1 MSPSLRAARRDTLLH
16 LEVAHGHEAVPG
28 GAYEKLHTRL
38 RLLSSDKREGSSL
51 DAQRALAD
59 GAAFVKNAEE
69 EMDRK
74 ILREDQLYFI
84 DNQVEALDTFLADT
98 EELNGNAPV
107 EAMRQQLR
115 DLKGKLEKK
124 VLEWLAT
131 QEGGGELPEDLPP
144 AETAA
149 DMVEAGAEIIKMAD
163 DALKTKVKSIE
174 EVTTWEDPL
183 AAVNSFLADSEVYV
197 QHNQKLVKVR
207 ADVRSRKMELQKRI
221 ADLVQDWRQR
231 DLAGGAGDE
240 DEE

>member
-1 MSPSLRAARRDTLLH
+1 M
-16 LEVAHGHEAVPG
+16 
-28 GAYEKLHTRL
+28 
-38 RLLSSDKREGSSL
+38 SL

-59 GAAFVKNAEE
+59 GTAYVKNAEE

-98 EELNGNAPV
+98 EDLNTNPQV
-107 EAMRQQLR
+107 EALRAQLR

-124 VLEWLAT
+124 SIEFLAT
-131 QEGGGELPEDLPP
+131 QEGGDLPEDLPP
-144 AETAA
+144 PETAA

-163 DALKTKVKSIE
+163 DALKSKVKGVE
-174 EVTTWEDPL
+174 EVAMWEEPL

-197 QHNQKLVKVR
+197 PHHPKLAKVR

-231 DLAGGAGDE
+231 DLAGGADE

>member
-1 MSPSLRAARRDTLLH
+1 M
-16 LEVAHGHEAVPG
+16 
-28 GAYEKLHTRL
+28 
-38 RLLSSDKREGSSL
+38 

-59 GAAFVKNAEE
+59 GTAFVKNAEE

-98 EELNGNAPV
+98 EDLNGNAQV
-107 EAMRQQLR
+107 EALRQKLR
-115 DLKGKLEKK
+115 ELKGKLEKK

-131 QEGGGELPEDLPP
+131 QEGTSELPEDLPP

-149 DMVEAGAEIIKMAD
+149 EMVEAGAEVIKMAD
-163 DALKTKVKSIE
+163 DALKSKVKDVAEVAIWE
-174 EVTTWEDPL
+174 EPL

-197 QHNQKLVKVR
+197 QHNPKLAKVR
-207 ADVRSRKMELQKRI
+207 ADVRSRKGELQKRI
-221 ADLVQDWRQR
+221 ADVVQDWRQR
-231 DLAGGAGDE
+231 DLAGGSDE

>member
-1 MSPSLRAARRDTLLH
+1 M
-16 LEVAHGHEAVPG
+16 
-28 GAYEKLHTRL
+28 
-38 RLLSSDKREGSSL
+38 SL

-59 GAAFVKNAEE
+59 GATFVKNAEE

-98 EELNGNAPV
+98 EDLNGNAPV
-107 EAMRQQLR
+107 EALRAQLR

-131 QEGGGELPEDLPP
+131 QEGGGDLPEDLPP

-149 DMVEAGAEIIKMAD
+149 DMVEAGAEIVKMAD
-163 DALKTKVKSIE
+163 DALKSKVKGVE
-174 EVTTWEDPL
+174 EVAQWEEPL

-197 QHNQKLVKVR
+197 QHNPKLVKVR
-207 ADVRSRKMELQKRI
+207 ADVRGRKLELQKRI
-221 ADLVQDWRQR
+221 ADVVQAWRQN
-231 DLAGGAGDE
+231 DLTGGGDE

>member
-1 MSPSLRAARRDTLLH
+1 MRSPRGRMRSFIRARGCSCPKSR
-16 LEVAHGHEAVPG
+16 
-28 GAYEKLHTRL
+28 
-38 RLLSSDKREGSSL
+38 GSVTL
-51 DAQRALAD
+51 DAQRALTD

-98 EELNGNAPV
+98 EDLNGNAEV
-107 EAMRQQLR
+107 EALRQKLR
-115 DLKGKLEKK
+115 ELKGKLEKK

-131 QEGGGELPEDLPP
+131 QEGGGDLPEDLPP

-149 DMVEAGAEIIKMAD
+149 DMVEAGGEVIKMAD
-163 DALKTKVKSIE
+163 DALKTKVKGVEQVAAWE
-174 EVTTWEDPL
+174 EPL
-183 AAVNSFLADSEVYV
+183 AAVNSFLADSEIYV

>member
-1 MSPSLRAARRDTLLH
+1 M
-16 LEVAHGHEAVPG
+16 V
-28 GAYEKLHTRL
+28 
-38 RLLSSDKREGSSL
+38 L

-59 GAAFVKNAEE
+59 GAQYVKNAEE

-98 EELNGNAPV
+98 EELNGNAQV

-131 QEGGGELPEDLPP
+131 QEGGGDLPEDLPP

-149 DMVEAGAEIIKMAD
+149 DMVEAGAEIIKAAD
-163 DALKTKVKSIE
+163 DALKSKVKGVEDVAAWE
-174 EVTTWEDPL
+174 EPL
-183 AAVNSFLADSEVYV
+183 AAVNSFLADSEVFV
-197 QHNQKLVKVR
+197 PHHPKLAKVR
-207 ADVRSRKMELQKRI
+207 ADVRSRKVELQKRI
-221 ADLVQDWRQR
+221 ADVVSAWRQS
-231 DLAGGAGDE
+231 DLSGGAGDDD
-240 DEE
+240 DE

>member
-1 MSPSLRAARRDTLLH
+1 MRPALPSPVSPLRSPFAQCTAA
-16 LEVAHGHEAVPG
+16 
-28 GAYEKLHTRL
+28 AYENLHTRCSV
-38 RLLSSDKREGSSL
+38 LSLTFSNEGWSL

-59 GAAFVKNAEE
+59 GAQFVKNAEE

-98 EELNGNAPV
+98 EELNTNATV

-115 DLKGKLEKK
+115 ELKGKLEKK

-131 QEGGGELPEDLPP
+131 QEGGDALPEDLPP
-144 AETAA
+144 AETAS

-163 DALKTKVKSIE
+163 DALKAKIKGVE
-174 EVTTWEDPL
+174 EVAQWEGPL

-197 QHNQKLVKVR
+197 QYNPKLVKVR
-207 ADVRSRKMELQKRI
+207 ADVRSRKGELQKRI
-221 ADLVQDWRQR
+221 ADVVQAWRQS
-231 DLAGGAGDE
+231 DLAGGAS
-240 DEE
+240 DEEEE